1 MKNFLLPILAL
12 LASVGAHAHGISE
25 ADQQA
30 MLEGGNLRY
39 LWLGAVHMVTGYDHL
54 LFLFGVIFYLTG
66 FKDIL
71 KFVTAFTL
79 GHSITLILATF
90 LGATANY
97 YLVDAVIAL
106 SVCYKAFDNL
116 DGFRKYFK
124 IKVQPLL
131 LIIFIF
137 GLIHGFGLST
147 RLQQLPLPDAGLL
160 ARILSFN
167 VGVELGQVAALAVI
181 VTLLAGWRQTASFRK
196 LGGVAN
202 VILLLAGI
210 GLFAYQISMFL
221 AGGGHSHEV
230 HHEVSQE
237 AGHSHGE
244 GSRSHDGTV
253 APTKASGYSHDSA
266 GYEPPGS
273 THQDVHSHGEEGH
286 SQGEEVHSHD
296 EHGHS
301 HDQVDGPKPERPKVK
316 EPATHSHGNGTPH
329 SH

>member
-1 MKNFLLPILAL
+1 MKNLLFPILAL
-12 LASVGAHAHGISE
+12 LAAAGAHAHGISE

-66 FKDIL
+66 LKDIL
-71 KFVTAFTL
+71 KLVTAFTL

-90 LGATANY
+90 LGASANY
-97 YLVDAVIAL
+97 HLVDAVIAL

-116 DGFRKYFK
+116 DGFRKFLGMEVK
-124 IKVQPLL
+124 PLL

-147 RLQQLPLPDAGLL
+147 RLQQLPLPSEGLL

-181 VTLLAGWRQTASFRK
+181 VTLLAGWRRTASFRK

-202 VILLLAGI
+202 VILLFAGV
-210 GLFAYQISMFL
+210 GLFAYQITLYL
-221 AGGGHSHEV
+221 AGGGRPHDSHPEET
-230 HHEVSQE
+230 HGT
-237 AGHSHGE
+237 GHSHGE
-244 GSRSHDGTV
+244 GSHSHDGTE
-253 APTKASGYSHDSA
+253 APAGAAGHSPDSA
-266 GYEPPGS
+266 AYVPPGS
-273 THQDVHSHGEEGH
+273 TPQDAHTHGEDGHSHGH
-286 SQGEEVHSHD
+286 DAPSQERKA
-296 EHGHS
+296 
-301 HDQVDGPKPERPKVK
+301 PK
-316 EPATHSHGNGTPH
+316 THSHENGVPH